1 MADPTQAARDK
12 VGTFIKNLLPASSP
26 LNQSLDAGN
35 PSVLTAEAQK
45 KRAEADALEAQ
56 AVSTEQTAI
65 EKGPSPAQE
74 TEFVDQSL
82 PQNQSAPVAP
92 QSNLLGM
99 YDKAAAKMG
108 ANEVAAGNA
117 EAAVLDKQ
125 GQLAAQQAAELEARQ
140 AKADADLKMISD
152 DTAKAQADLDSFK
165 MEPTNFFSNKSTWQK
180 VVGGIG
186 LFLGSLTPEG
196 ARNIAG
202 IIDKQIERDTEMQK
216 QEYALKKGKVDAG
229 NNRYKMYLDKYKDSQ
244 LATMALNREKLAA
257 MDFQVKALQSK
268 AKGQLAKDKLEMG
281 RVEIAAKQE
290 SEANRMFERMQKL
303 TQPNKTAAKG
313 HADMEASAETVNASL
328 DDLSELVKGTGEAI
342 PFTAK
347 NDTAKQLVNDIQ
359 LQLKEIKKLG
369 VLSGSDDKRLDNY
382 LSDPSFFKSD
392 ARMESQIKGVKDLVA
407 KALSAQRKAIGA
419 KDPNEVAGSEKNK
432 KKK

>member
-1 MADPTQAARDK
+1 
-12 VGTFIKNLLPASSP
+12 
-26 LNQSLDAGN
+26 
-35 PSVLTAEAQK
+35 
-45 KRAEADALEAQ
+45 
-56 AVSTEQTAI
+56 
-65 EKGPSPAQE
+65 
-74 TEFVDQSL
+74 
-82 PQNQSAPVAP
+82 
-92 QSNLLGM
+92 
-99 YDKAAAKMG
+99 
-108 ANEVAAGNA
+108 
-117 EAAVLDKQ
+117 
-125 GQLAAQQAAELEARQ
+125 
-140 AKADADLKMISD
+140 
-152 DTAKAQADLDSFK
+152 
-165 MEPTNFFSNKSTWQK
+165 
-180 VVGGIG
+180 VGGIG

-268 AKGQLAKDKLEMG
+268 AKGQKARDTLEMG
-281 RVEIAAKQE
+281 RVEIAAKQQ

-313 HADMEASAETVNASL
+313 LSDMEASAETVNASL